1 MIACIEMLSEYTRRC
16 YFELRHFEIKF
27 LMLSQG
33 SVAAVILAANV
44 TTVEQLL
51 SQKV

>member
-1 MIACIEMLSEYTRRC
+1 MIRIKILLEYTRRC
-16 YFELRHFEIKF
+16 HFEMKF
-27 LMLSQG
+27 LMLDRR
-33 SVAAVILAANV
+33 SVAAIILAANV